1 VGGGNFRA
9 RQHLRCGAGVL
20 SLLQNLCLKTD
31 LVVEFVAE

>member
-1 VGGGNFRA
+1 
-9 RQHLRCGAGVL
+9 LRCGAGVL

>member
-20 SLLQNLCLKTD
+20 CLLQNLCLKTD
-31 LVVEFVAE
+31 LVVEFVVE